1 MGNAEGNQEENGE
14 INKEEIG
21 NEEVPSDTQVNN
33 QYEENHL
40 NNDPQENN
48 IQQRIVI
55 METNGEG
62 GQSNFAQN
70 QNQMNAQYQIEQE
83 GEENQEYDAN
93 QGNEEGEGEGEGEGE
108 EQEQENNEEYQQE
121 YQQDYEEEYQQEQ
134 EEGGA
139 EEEYQINEEM
149 QENEEYEGNQEYE
162 ENQEMAEGGSYQ
174 ISQEGQPYQI
184 KQIRSADQNAQS
196 YQINQVSSA
205 DQNSQ
210 SYQINQVRSADQN
223 TLPYQVNQVRPVIHE
238 SREYQYKSGDNSYH
252 VKKEYTVE
260 ETFQDNPNYP
270 GDNSL
275 KGQYE
280 SSQVSSSL
288 RKNIRITPKDSL
300 PKMYIESSGYYDNI
314 AQGRYQHHGDIP
326 RYISFQKSTDHR
338 KNASSN
344 ANIRSSLNVVKTENI
359 SELIE
364 IPRSE
369 YGNYQGR
376 ETIFIGGGMDTGEY
390 KFKGQGVVIT
400 QGEIPDGKVIISEEE
415 ILKEIMRRKNKP
427 KKQKKR
433 RYEVLDRFY
442 AITEF
447 DGKPIKKI
455 EKVGHEQKEYSY
467 EEQQKYYSSSQ
478 GQAYQY
484 SSGQAQQSQSQSQ
497 SQFQMKQYNQSQNQN
512 YGMSGMSMKM
522 GMGMDNS
529 NNFRLK
535 NVISSPYD
543 NYSKYLL
550 EQINKVRS
558 DPQSFIGIIED
569 AKNNIIKD
577 KHGRLIYNG
586 KIKIALTDGE
596 AAFNN
601 AINFLKNLQPMEKL
615 EYNPYITVELPKTE
629 NELKYKNDL
638 SLKVENMLN
647 NGISVKSYW
656 RDIIKDPEISF
667 LMMMVDDNGVKS
679 GMRRKDLMDP
689 KMKYIGI
696 SSIEINGNFV
706 CYITLSSVE

>member
-1 MGNAEGNQEENGE
+1 MGNTAENQEENGE
-14 INKEEIG
+14 VNKEDIG
-21 NEEVPSDTQVNN
+21 NEEAPSDTQINN
-33 QYEENHL
+33 QNEENNL
-40 NNDPQENN
+40 NNGTQENN

-55 METNGEG
+55 METSGEG
-62 GQSNFAQN
+62 GQSNLAQN
-70 QNQMNAQYQIEQE
+70 QYQGQIDAQYQMEQE
-83 GEENQEYDAN
+83 GANQEYDMN
-93 QGNEEGEGEGEGEGE
+93 QGYEEGE
-108 EQEQENNEEYQQE
+108 EQENNEEYQQE

-134 EEGGA
+134 EEGEA

-149 QENEEYEGNQEYE
+149 QENQENEEYEGNQEYE

-174 ISQEGQPYQI
+174 ISQEGQSYQINQVRSADQNAHSQPYQI
-184 KQIRSADQNAQS
+184 SQINQVRSADQNAQS
-196 YQINQVSSA
+196 YQINQV
-205 DQNSQ
+205 
-210 SYQINQVRSADQN
+210 
-223 TLPYQVNQVRPVIHE
+223 RPAIHE
-238 SREYQYKSGDNSYH
+238 SREYHYKSGDNSYH

-260 ETFQDNPNYP
+260 ETFQNNPNYP

-280 SSQVSSSL
+280 SSQVNSSL

-300 PKMYIESSGYYDNI
+300 PKVYIQSSGYYDNI

-326 RYISFQKSTDHR
+326 RYISFQKSTDHK
-338 KNASSN
+338 KNVNAN

-376 ETIFIGGGMDTGEY
+376 ETIFLGGGMDTGEY
-390 KFKGQGVVIT
+390 KFRGQGFVIT
-400 QGEIPDGKVIISEEE
+400 QGEVPDSKIVISEEE
-415 ILKEIMRRKNKP
+415 ILKEIARRKNKP
-427 KKQKKR
+427 RKQKKK

-455 EKVGHEQKEYSY
+455 EKVEHQQKGYSY

-497 SQFQMKQYNQSQNQN
+497 SQFQMNQYSQNQN
-512 YGMSGMSMKM
+512 YGMSGMSGMSMNMKM
-522 GMGMDNS
+522 GMGMNNS
-529 NNFRLK
+529 NNFKLK
-535 NVISSPYD
+535 NVASSPSD

-550 EQINKVRS
+550 EQINKVRT

-615 EYNPYITVELPKTE
+615 EYNPYITVELPQTE

-638 SLKVENMLN
+638 TLKVDNMLN
-647 NGISVKSYW
+647 NGISIKSYW
-656 RDIIKDPEISF
+656 RDVIKDPEISF
-667 LMMMVDDNGVKS
+667 LMMMVDDNGIKS

>member
-1 MGNAEGNQEENGE
+1 MGNTEGNQEENGE
-14 INKEEIG
+14 VNKEEIG

-55 METNGEG
+55 METSGEG

-70 QNQMNAQYQIEQE
+70 QNQMNAQYQIDQE
-83 GEENQEYDAN
+83 REENQEYDAN
-93 QGNEEGEGEGEGEGE
+93 QGNEEGEGEGEGE
-108 EQEQENNEEYQQE
+108 EQENNEEYQH
-121 YQQDYEEEYQQEQ
+121 DYEEEYQQEQ

-139 EEEYQINEEM
+139 EGEYQINEEM
-149 QENEEYEGNQEYE
+149 QENEEYEGNQEYEDNQEYE

-184 KQIRSADQNAQS
+184 NQVRSADQNAQS
-196 YQINQVSSA
+196 YQINQIS
-205 DQNSQ
+205 
-210 SYQINQVRSADQN
+210 QVRSADQN
-223 TLPYQVNQVRPVIHE
+223 AQSYQMNQVRPAIHE
-238 SREYQYKSGDNSYH
+238 SREYHYKSGDNSYH

-260 ETFQDNPNYP
+260 ETFQNNPNYP

-275 KGQYE
+275 KGHYE
-280 SSQVSSSL
+280 SSQVNSSL

-300 PKMYIESSGYYDNI
+300 PKVYIQSSGYYDNI
-314 AQGRYQHHGDIP
+314 AQGRYHHHGDIP

-338 KNASSN
+338 NNVNSNVN
-344 ANIRSSLNVVKTENI
+344 ANIKSSLNVVKTENI

-390 KFKGQGVVIT
+390 KFRGQGVVIT
-400 QGEIPDGKVIISEEE
+400 QGEVPDSKVIISEEE

-427 KKQKKR
+427 RKQKKK

-455 EKVGHEQKEYSY
+455 EKVEHQQKEYSY

-497 SQFQMKQYNQSQNQN
+497 SQSQFQMRQYNQSQNQN
-512 YGMSGMSMKM
+512 YGMSGMNMNMKM
-522 GMGMDNS
+522 GMGMDNN
-529 NNFRLK
+529 NNFKLK

-550 EQINKVRS
+550 EQINKVRT

-569 AKNNIIKD
+569 AKNNIIRD

-586 KIKIALTDGE
+586 KIKIALNDGE

-601 AINFLKNLQPMEKL
+601 AINFLKNLHPMEKL
-615 EYNPYITVELPKTE
+615 EYNPYITVELPQTE

-638 SLKVENMLN
+638 SLKVDNMLN

-667 LMMMVDDNGVKS
+667 LMMMVDDNGIKS

>member
-1 MGNAEGNQEENGE
+1 MGNTEGNQEENGE
-14 INKEEIG
+14 VNREEIG
-21 NEEVPSDTQVNN
+21 NEEAPSDTQVNN
-33 QYEENHL
+33 QYEENNL
-40 NNDPQENN
+40 NEDNQEGN

-55 METNGEG
+55 METNGES
-62 GQSNFAQN
+62 GQSNFD
-70 QNQMNAQYQIEQE
+70 QNQMNPQYQIGQE
-83 GEENQEYDAN
+83 REANQEYDAN
-93 QGNEEGEGEGEGEGE
+93 QVNEEAEGEGEGEGE
-108 EQEQENNEEYQQE
+108 EQDNNEEYQQE

-134 EEGGA
+134 EEGGV

-149 QENEEYEGNQEYE
+149 HENEEYEGNQEYE

-184 KQIRSADQNAQS
+184 NQVRSADQNAQS

-205 DQNSQ
+205 DQNAQ
-210 SYQINQVRSADQN
+210 SYQINQVRSADQIAQ
-223 TLPYQVNQVRPVIHE
+223 PYQINQLRPAVHE
-238 SREYQYKSGDNSYH
+238 SREYHYQSGDNSYH

-288 RKNIRITPKDSL
+288 RKNIRINPKDSL
-300 PKMYIESSGYYDNI
+300 PKMYIQSSEYYDNS
-314 AQGRYQHHGDIP
+314 AQGRYRHHSDIP
-326 RYISFQKSTDHR
+326 RYISFQKSAVH
-338 KNASSN
+338 KNNASAN

-364 IPRSE
+364 IPKSE

-390 KFKGQGVVIT
+390 KFRGQGVVIT
-400 QGEIPDGKVIISEEE
+400 QGEVPESKVIISEEE

-427 KKQKKR
+427 RKQKKK

-447 DGKPIKKI
+447 DGKPIKTI
-455 EKVGHEQKEYSY
+455 EKVEHQQKGYSY
-467 EEQQKYYSSSQ
+467 EEQQKFYSSSQ

-512 YGMSGMSMKM
+512 YGMSGMSMNMK
-522 GMGMDNS
+522 MGMDNS
-529 NNFRLK
+529 NNFKLK

-550 EQINKVRS
+550 EQINKVRT

-577 KHGRLIYNG
+577 KHGRLIYNV
-586 KIKIALTDGE
+586 KIKIALTEGE
-596 AAFNN
+596 AAFNR
-601 AINFLKNLQPMEKL
+601 AITFLKNLQPMEKL

-667 LMMMVDDNGVKS
+667 LMMMVDDNGIKS

-696 SSIEINGNFV
+696 SSIEINGSFV